1 MYETNVALACFLYL
15 ENAWKQYPI
24 NTKQVLTFQQ
34 VLHVRE

>member
-1 MYETNVALACFLYL
+1 MSLWHAFLYL
-15 ENAWKQYPI
+15 ENASMETTII